1 MSVQQ
6 RIRYTIIS
14 KNHNHYPNNDGYVD
28 WKLVAELGI
37 GTQLYEAID
46 DHFVKNSQDVQW
58 GSHCAN
64 DNACVEVPFGHCR
77 GQYIEDALVAA
88 DVVEALKLAASD

>member
-37 GTQLYEAID
+37 GTQLYEAGLS
-46 DHFVKNSQDVQW
+46 FSVCK
-58 GSHCAN
+58 
-64 DNACVEVPFGHCR
+64 R
-77 GQYIEDALVAA
+77 R
-88 DVVEALKLAASD
+88 